1 MILKS
6 FLNDNAI
13 NVEGDLIQFEASLK
27 SIFLNLN
34 QDHSGDSHEEFR
46 YQEYRCFSQN
56 NSIENI
62 EENKGISFKD
72 VLLLDKLNPYFK
84 KILQVDEL
92 RITNIQ
98 LDFTRV
104 KPKERVVRIDQ
115 DGLKDY

>member
-1 MILKS
+1 MADDFEE

-13 NVEGDLIQFEASLK
+13 NVEGDLIQFESSLK

-34 QDHSGDSHEEFR
+34 QDYSGDSHEEFR
-46 YQEYRCFSQN
+46 WQEYRCFSQN

-62 EENKGISFKD
+62 EENEGISFKD
-72 VLLLDKLNPYFK
+72 VLLPEKLNPYFK
-84 KILQVDEL
+84 KIQQVDEL

-104 KPKERVVRIDQ
+104 KTKRKGRSN
-115 DGLKDY
+115 